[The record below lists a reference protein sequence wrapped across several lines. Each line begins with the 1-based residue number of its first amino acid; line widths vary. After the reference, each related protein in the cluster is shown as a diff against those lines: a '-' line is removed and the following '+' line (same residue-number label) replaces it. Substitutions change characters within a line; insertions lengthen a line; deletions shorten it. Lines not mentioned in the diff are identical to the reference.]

1 MCPCTGSDVYRHVMS
16 RHDPTHAEVHG
27 FEDRVCCSC
36 DGVGDGMVLGD
47 GDVTFTAVFDSTVRK
62 YAYTVEYVDG
72 DGNTL
77 ADPVCGTADYGSTVD
92 AESRT

>member
-1 MCPCTGSDVYRHVMS
+1 
-16 RHDPTHAEVHG
+16 
-27 FEDRVCCSC
+27 
-36 DGVGDGMVLGD
+36 MVLGD